1 MIKMKNHYYSLNE
14 ILEFYKN
21 FNFPI
26 GGRMSGLKRYLTTY
40 GMYSDTDAIYIRRK
54 DLIKMKKEYYSI
66 SIAYFNEYECISGKQ
81 VNINNLPDL
90 ETALKRVYNHK
101 RLIKA
106 SAKKGVNTIY
116 DIAIR
121 HFVKAPTG
129 QYVNDITIQNGNI
142 IVY

>member
-1 MIKMKNHYYSLNE
+1 M
-14 ILEFYKN
+14 
-21 FNFPI
+21 
-26 GGRMSGLKRYLTTY
+26 
-40 GMYSDTDAIYIRRK
+40 
-54 DLIKMKKEYYSI
+54 IKMKKEYYSI
-66 SIAYFNEYECISGKQ
+66 SIAYFNSEEGITGNQ

-101 RLIKA
+101 HLIKA

-121 HFVKAPTG
+121 HFVASPTG

>member
-1 MIKMKNHYYSLNE
+1 MKNHYYSLNE
-14 ILEFYKN
+14 VLEFYKN

-40 GMYSDTDAIYIRRK
+40 GIYSDTDAIYIRRK
-54 DLIKMKKEYYSI
+54 ELIKMKNEYYSI
-66 SIAYFNEYECISGKQ
+66 SITYFNSEEGIMNQQ
-81 VNINNLPDL
+81 VDINNLPDL
-90 ETALKRVYNHK
+90 ETALKRLYNHK
-101 RLIKA
+101 RLIKL

-121 HFVKAPTG
+121 HFVTTSTG

>member
-1 MIKMKNHYYSLNE
+1 
-14 ILEFYKN
+14 
-21 FNFPI
+21 
-26 GGRMSGLKRYLTTY
+26 
-40 GMYSDTDAIYIRRK
+40 
-54 DLIKMKKEYYSI
+54 MKKEYYSI
-66 SIAYFNEYECISGKQ
+66 SIAYFNSDENNSGNQ
-81 VNINNLPDL
+81 VTINNLPDL

-106 SAKKGVNTIY
+106 SVNKGINTIY

-129 QYVNDITIQNGNI
+129 QYVNDITIQNGTI

>member
-1 MIKMKNHYYSLNE
+1 MIKMKN
-14 ILEFYKN
+14 
-21 FNFPI
+21 
-26 GGRMSGLKRYLTTY
+26 
-40 GMYSDTDAIYIRRK
+40 
-54 DLIKMKKEYYSI
+54 EYYSI
-66 SIAYFNEYECISGKQ
+66 SIAYFNSEEGITGKQ

-106 SAKKGVNTIY
+106 
-116 DIAIR
+116 IAIR

>member
-1 MIKMKNHYYSLNE
+1 MKNHYYSLNE
-14 ILEFYKN
+14 VLEFNKK

-54 DLIKMKKEYYSI
+54 ELIKMKNEYYSI
-66 SIAYFNEYECISGKQ
+66 SIAYFNSEEGITGNQ

-101 RLIKA
+101 HSIKA
-106 SAKKGVNTIY
+106 SANKGVNTIY

-121 HFVKAPTG
+121 HFVASPTG